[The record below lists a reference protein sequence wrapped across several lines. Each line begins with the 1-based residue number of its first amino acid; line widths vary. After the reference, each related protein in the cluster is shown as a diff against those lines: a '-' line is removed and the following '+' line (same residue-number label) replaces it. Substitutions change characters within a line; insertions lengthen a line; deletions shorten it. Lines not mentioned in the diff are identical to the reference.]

1 MRMFSDPATTIQLAT
16 LLAVGIAVV
25 SAALFL
31 AWRDARQSAFQR
43 RRKRRRASIFKIA
56 RPP

>member
-1 MRMFSDPATTIQLAT
+1 MFGDPATTIQLGT
-16 LLAVGIAVV
+16 LLAVGIAVI

-31 AWRDARQSAFQR
+31 AWRDARQSAFHR
-43 RRKRRRASIFKIA
+43 RRKRRRAALFKIA

>member
-1 MRMFSDPATTIQLAT
+1 MQMFGDPATTIQLGT
-16 LLAVGIAVV
+16 LLAVGIAVI

-31 AWRDARQSAFQR
+31 AWRDARQSAFHR
-43 RRKRRRASIFKIA
+43 RRKRRRAALFKIA